1 MSKNFKRYAIK
12 GVLAILLLGFLSTIL
27 KAQEIPKPVDVFGFE
42 PGANYELIDNDQ
54 LEKYYRLLADASD
67 RVILKEIGE
76 THRGNDLLLLI
87 ISSKENLANLEKYK
101 SISQKLAKAK
111 DVSEKEA
118 KQLSREGKAVVWIDS
133 GLHSTELA
141 HSQHNPVFAYKM
153 ASGESPEIRK
163 MRDEVILLNMPMMNP
178 DGHDIVVDWY
188 RQQKDTEFALTN
200 PPEVYHEYVGH
211 DNNRDWYMLLQ
222 NESQAVSEM
231 LYEEWFPQI
240 VVNHHQMGEM
250 PPRMFIPPFANPI
263 NPNIPAM
270 AVRGTNLVG
279 EHMANRF
286 AGEGKSGVIQGIT
299 FNMWWNGGMRT
310 VPYFHNMVGILT
322 ESTHRSPVPKE
333 WTEEDIPEKL
343 VRGGNEIPMD
353 ESSIFYPDPW
363 EGGTTSMKQMVDYH
377 LTASMGVMDIAVK
390 RKQEWLYN
398 IYQMGRDA
406 IEKGK
411 EENPYAY
418 VISPDQ
424 WDRAEAV
431 NLLKALKKGGIEIQ
445 QATADFKYDGK
456 TYPKDSY
463 VVYSSQA
470 FRPYLKDLLE
480 PQFYPDRRLYPD
492 GPPEPPYDMAGWTL
506 PIQMGI
512 DVTKIEDHVDID
524 TKAVGK
530 LTSFKGTVHNSNS
543 SGYLIPSNSNM
554 GIVAVNNLLK
564 EGHEVERLKEEVSV
578 DDQTFEPG
586 AFYVES
592 SNNAKQL
599 LRNTS
604 REYGIDIF
612 GVDSKPNV
620 QNMSIDKPKIGIYQ
634 SWTGSMDEG
643 WTRWIF
649 DNYDFEYDRLKN
661 RDIQGGELQEYD
673 VIILPSMSAFR
684 LLNGHEQGTMPE
696 KYVGGLGVEGAYH
709 LKKYVESGGT
719 IVGWEGATDFLMS
732 QFGLPVKDA
741 LDGISQEDFF
751 IPGSLVKLRTDNS
764 NPQALGVEEN
774 HAGFFL
780 RQSKAFSVVEPAEV
794 EDKKAEGPPVE
805 VFSWYGDEN
814 ILLSGWALGEEEHL
828 AGKPA
833 AVRVGLGGGE
843 VVLVGFRPQLRA
855 QPRATF
861 KFLFN
866 PILNSASKDLSQVSE
881 WTEEN

>member
-1 MSKNFKRYAIK
+1 MLAL
-12 GVLAILLLGFLSTIL
+12 VLFGFLSASL
-27 KAQEIPKPVDVFGFE
+27 KAQEVPKPADVFGFE
-42 PGANYELIDNDQ
+42 PGANYELIDNNQ
-54 LEKYYRLLADASD
+54 LEEYYRLLADASD

-76 THRGNDLLLLI
+76 TYRGNDLLLLI
-87 ISSKENLANLEKYK
+87 ISSKENLNNLDKYK
-101 SISQKLAKAK
+101 DISKKLAKAK
-111 DVSEKEA
+111 DVSDKEA
-118 KQLSREGKAVVWIDS
+118 KQLSREGKAMVWIDS

-141 HSQHNPVFAYKM
+141 HSQHNPVFVYKM
-153 ASGESPEIRK
+153 ATGKSPEIQK

-178 DGHDIVVDWY
+178 DGHEIVVDWY

-211 DNNRDWYMLLQ
+211 DNNRDWYMMLQ
-222 NESQAVSEM
+222 KESQAVSKM

-322 ESTHRSPVPKE
+322 ESTHRSPVPQE
-333 WTEEDIPEKL
+333 WTEDDIPEKL
-343 VRGGNEIPMD
+343 VRGGDEIPMD

-363 EGGTTSMKQMVDYH
+363 EGGTATMKQMVDYH

-398 IYQMGRDA
+398 MYQMGRDA
-406 IEKGK
+406 IEKGN
-411 EENPYAY
+411 ESDPFAY
-418 VISPDQ
+418 LISPDQ
-424 WDRAEAV
+424 WDPAESV
-431 NLLKALKKGGIEIQ
+431 NLLKALKKGGIEIHR
-445 QATADFKYDGK
+445 ATSDFEYNGEN
-456 TYPKDSY
+456 YPKNSY

-470 FRPYLKDLLE
+470 FRPYLKDLME

-506 PIQMGI
+506 PIQMG
-512 DVTKIEDHVDID
+512 VNVAKIEDHVDID
-524 TKAVGK
+524 TKAVEK
-530 LTSFKGTVHNSNS
+530 LTPFKGNVYNRNSA
-543 SGYLIPSNSNM
+543 GYLIPANSNM
-554 GIVAVNNLLK
+554 GMVAVNNLLK
-564 EGHEVERLKEEVSV
+564 EGHQIDRLTEDVSL
-578 DDQTFEPG
+578 DGRIFEPG
-586 AFYVES
+586 AFYVGN
-592 SNNAKQL
+592 SNYVQEL
-599 LRNTS
+599 LGDAS
-604 REYGIDIF
+604 RKYGIDIF
-612 GVDSKPNV
+612 GVDGKPDV
-620 QNMSIDKPKIGIYQ
+620 QSMKIKQPKIGIYQ
-634 SWTGSMDEG
+634 SWTGSIDEG

-649 DNYDFEYDRLKN
+649 DNYGFEYDRLKDN
-661 RDIQGGELQEYD
+661 EVRTGELETYD
-673 VIILPSMSAFR
+673 VIILPSMSASR

-696 KYVGGLGVEGAYH
+696 QYVGGLGVEGAYH
-709 LKKYVESGGT
+709 LKKFVESGGT
-719 IVGWEGATDFLMS
+719 IIGWEGATDFLMN
-732 QFGLPVKDA
+732 QFGLPVEDA
-741 LDGISQEDFF
+741 LEGISEEDFF

-764 NPQALGVEEN
+764 NPQALGIEED

-805 VFSWYGDEN
+805 VFSWYGDED

-833 AVRVGLGGGE
+833 AVRIALGEGE

-866 PILNSASKDLSQVSE
+866 PILNSASEDLSGVSE
-881 WTEEN
+881 WTKEGQ